1 LVLSDHI
8 QFNMPSGHTVLAMI
22 TSQKNPDWPLD
33 TTITDNRQ
41 AGLKAPS
48 RVRMKL
54 FTLDNRLIVKKIGT
68 LISKDKKAVIKALRS
83 LLGTKLDLQRQVPS
97 AMLLAVH
104 FILDLYTKSSIND
117 IRPNGMRWVSI
128 RVSNLQQGAGFCR
141 LGRGTKPNKR
151 PPDLNPTD
159 NRTHNP
165 A

>member
-1 LVLSDHI
+1 
-8 QFNMPSGHTVLAMI
+8 MPSGHKVLAMI

-68 LISKDKKAVIKALRS
+68 INSKDKNAVINALRS

-97 AMLLAVH
+97 A
-104 FILDLYTKSSIND
+104 K
-117 IRPNGMRWVSI
+117 
-128 RVSNLQQGAGFCR
+128 
-141 LGRGTKPNKR
+141 
-151 PPDLNPTD
+151 
-159 NRTHNP
+159 
-165 A
+165 